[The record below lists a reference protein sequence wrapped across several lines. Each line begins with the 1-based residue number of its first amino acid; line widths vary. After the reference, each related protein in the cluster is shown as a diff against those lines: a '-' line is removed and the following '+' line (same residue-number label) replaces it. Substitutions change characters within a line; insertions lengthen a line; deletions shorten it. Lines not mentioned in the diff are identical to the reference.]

1 VSHFGQFFSGKAE
14 IITGREEV
22 SMAEAVA
29 VGTILMSGWP
39 QLLGLESESYSG
51 KWSVV
56 KILDAFAVDRKI
68 RVAGWNL
75 FFIAS
80 EVKSIFI
87 GGPGEAKVR
96 RALSRILDKVGARRF
111 NGLEV
116 TGIVTKHFLGVPYT
130 TVSAHSRHVQQGCYL
145 DDFEARQSLRPD
157 EAAR

>member
-1 VSHFGQFFSGKAE
+1 
-14 IITGREEV
+14 
-22 SMAEAVA
+22 
-29 VGTILMSGWP
+29 
-39 QLLGLESESYSG
+39 
-51 KWSVV
+51 
-56 KILDAFAVDRKI
+56 
-68 RVAGWNL
+68 
-75 FFIAS
+75 
-80 EVKSIFI
+80 VKSIFI

>member
-1 VSHFGQFFSGKAE
+1 
-14 IITGREEV
+14 
-22 SMAEAVA
+22 MAEAVA

-80 EVKSIFI
+80 EAKSIFI

>member
-14 IITGREEV
+14 IITRREEV

-116 TGIVTKHFLGVPYT
+116 TGIVTKRFLGVPYT

>member
-1 VSHFGQFFSGKAE
+1 
-14 IITGREEV
+14 
-22 SMAEAVA
+22 MAEAVA

>member
-1 VSHFGQFFSGKAE
+1 MAE
-14 IITGREEV
+14 IV
-22 SMAEAVA
+22 Q

-39 QLLGLESESYSG
+39 QLFGLERESYSG

-56 KILDAFAVDRKI
+56 KVLDAIPLDRNI

-87 GGPGEAKVR
+87 GGPGETKVR
-96 RALSRILDKVGARRF
+96 RALSRILATVSPQHF
-111 NGLEV
+111 NCLEV

-130 TVSAHSRHVQQGCYL
+130 TVSVHSRHVQRDCYL
-145 DDFEARQSLRPD
+145 DGFEARQSPRPD
-157 EAAR
+157 ESAG

>member
-14 IITGREEV
+14 IITRREEV